1 MLIYKKVIPVIE
13 VGVTTLIILFIP
25 HDPQSISCVNLS
37 LAILLNII
45 WVKIQALIQN
55 PKSLNSHC
63 SRSSRSSHA
72 SSHSRNSSSSKKSSL
87 DSHVSNPSYLSVL
100 ERPRTAEHA
109 DILVKQAEER
119 TQRKLKLL

>member
-13 VGVTTLIILFIP
+13 VGVATLIILFIP
-25 HDPQSISCVNLS
+25 HDPQSIISCVTLS

-72 SSHSRNSSSSKKSSL
+72 SSHSSNSSSSKKSSL
-87 DSHVSNPSYLSVL
+87 DSHVSNPSHLSVL

-119 TQRKLKLL
+119 TQRN